1 MKMNV
6 YKVYLDDGYDAFKVV
21 VPACSIEDA
30 TKYVSGN
37 GEIIA
42 IREYS
47 DYRIDTYRLSKD
59 LENLG
64 YKVEDIDILTRLLY
78 QVGLAE
84 M

>member
-6 YKVYLDDGYDAFKVV
+6 YKVYLDDGEAVFKVI

-59 LENLG
+59 LESLG
-64 YKVEDIDILTRLLY
+64 YRAEEVDILTRLLY